1 MGKVMRTIGNAVA
14 VLAVAGL
21 QVGPA
26 LAQVR
31 SIDPNAA
38 IDADVRGPQ
47 EAPRDAS
54 PRYPDAAPTTPPATS
69 PNATV
74 AGDTARSSAPVDPSR
89 TTAAADTFKRDDL
102 IGAGEDV
109 FGKGAEGFGS
119 LIEKI
124 LKEQGEPNAYIA
136 GREASGAFILGLRYG
151 SGIMTH
157 KVEGQRP
164 VYWTGPSVGFDVGGD
179 ALLVMPEDQATGGY
193 ERVGSGMVWAGVAR
207 LDPARLGEL
216 AVMPRDYDVQSTL
229 VRLASQARAVHVML
243 PQEAVRGGHGVGH
256 AGAALEARGR
266 TVMAAMIS
274 GRNGWFERFVTA
286 PLARAVIPLLVPR
299 TVPVAAVAGG
309 AGAIGV
315 AGLAL
320 TLFDQPVAGLLLT
333 LLAALGLSL
342 AATLADLRDES
353 ASARLLDLS
362 AKLLP
367 AGAAILYGFQAT
379 QFSGDRAAE
388 ILGIGLVLLAVLGE
402 RALGTRPR
410 RLWWGSAPA
419 YLGCTWLGALFAAP
433 VAGLGLAAIYAAATL
448 TAAIERL
455 RRQP

>member
-1 MGKVMRTIGNAVA
+1 MLAGLLFAMHDADDRPAMLTATLPFGGVTLIEYQARLLIAAGASQIVILVARLTPELLGAISRIGKRGVAVDTVRTAAEAAAKLHPLARVLMLADGLTTTEDVLA
-14 VLAVAGL
+14 VLA
-21 QVGPA
+21 
-26 LAQVR
+26 R
-31 SIDPNAA
+31 
-38 IDADVRGPQ
+38 
-47 EAPRDAS
+47 
-54 PRYPDAAPTTPPATS
+54 
-69 PNATV
+69 
-74 AGDTARSSAPVDPSR
+74 
-89 TTAAADTFKRDDL
+89 
-102 IGAGEDV
+102 
-109 FGKGAEGFGS
+109 EGS
-119 LIEKI
+119 
-124 LKEQGEPNAYIA
+124 
-136 GREASGAFILGLRYG
+136 
-151 SGIMTH
+151 
-157 KVEGQRP
+157 
-164 VYWTGPSVGFDVGGD
+164 D

-216 AVMPRDYDVQSTL
+216 AAMPRDYDVQSTL
-229 VRLASQARAVHVML
+229 VRLASQARAVHVLL

-299 TVPVAAVAGG
+299 TVPVVAVAGG

-320 TLFDQPVAGLLLT
+320 TLFDQPVSGLLLA
-333 LLAALGLSL
+333 LLATLGLSL
-342 AATLADLRDES
+342 AAALADLRDES
-353 ASARLLDLS
+353 ASQRLLDLA

-367 AGAAILYGFQAT
+367 AGAAILYGVQAT

-433 VAGLGLAAIYAAATL
+433 VTGLGLAAIYAAATL

-455 RRQP
+455 RREP

>member
-1 MGKVMRTIGNAVA
+1 MLAGLLFAMHDADDRPAMLTATLPFGGVTLIEYQARLLIAAGASQIVILVARLTPELLGAISRIGKRGVAVDTVRTAAEAAAKLHPLARVLMLADGLTTTEDVLA
-14 VLAVAGL
+14 VLA
-21 QVGPA
+21 
-26 LAQVR
+26 R
-31 SIDPNAA
+31 
-38 IDADVRGPQ
+38 
-47 EAPRDAS
+47 
-54 PRYPDAAPTTPPATS
+54 
-69 PNATV
+69 
-74 AGDTARSSAPVDPSR
+74 
-89 TTAAADTFKRDDL
+89 
-102 IGAGEDV
+102 
-109 FGKGAEGFGS
+109 EGS
-119 LIEKI
+119 
-124 LKEQGEPNAYIA
+124 
-136 GREASGAFILGLRYG
+136 
-151 SGIMTH
+151 
-157 KVEGQRP
+157 
-164 VYWTGPSVGFDVGGD
+164 D

-216 AVMPRDYDVQSTL
+216 AAMPRDYDVQSTL
-229 VRLASQARAVHVML
+229 VRLASQARAVHVLL

-299 TVPVAAVAGG
+299 TVPVVAVAGA

-320 TLFDQPVAGLLLT
+320 TLFDQPVSGLLLA
-333 LLAALGLSL
+333 LLATLGLSL
-342 AATLADLRDES
+342 AAALADLRDES
-353 ASARLLDLS
+353 ASQRLLDLA

-433 VAGLGLAAIYAAATL
+433 VAGLGLGAIYAAATL

-455 RRQP
+455 RREP

>member
-1 MGKVMRTIGNAVA
+1 MLAGLLFAMHDADDRPAMLTATLPFGGVTLIEYQARLLIAAGASQIVILVARLTPELLGAISRIGKRGVAVDTVRTAAEAAAKLHPLARVLMLADGLTTTEDVLA
-14 VLAVAGL
+14 VLAH
-21 QVGPA
+21 
-26 LAQVR
+26 
-31 SIDPNAA
+31 
-38 IDADVRGPQ
+38 
-47 EAPRDAS
+47 E
-54 PRYPDAAPTTPPATS
+54 
-69 PNATV
+69 
-74 AGDTARSSAPVDPSR
+74 
-89 TTAAADTFKRDDL
+89 
-102 IGAGEDV
+102 
-109 FGKGAEGFGS
+109 
-119 LIEKI
+119 
-124 LKEQGEPNAYIA
+124 
-136 GREASGAFILGLRYG
+136 
-151 SGIMTH
+151 
-157 KVEGQRP
+157 
-164 VYWTGPSVGFDVGGD
+164 GGD

-216 AVMPRDYDVQSTL
+216 AAMPRDYDVQSTL
-229 VRLASQARAVHVML
+229 VRLASQARAVHVLL

-299 TVPVAAVAGG
+299 TVPVVAVAGA

-320 TLFDQPVAGLLLT
+320 TLFDQPVSGLLLA
-333 LLAALGLSL
+333 LLATLGLSL
-342 AATLADLRDES
+342 AAALADLRDES
-353 ASARLLDLS
+353 ASQRLLDLS

-388 ILGIGLVLLAVLGE
+388 MLGIGLVLLAVLGE

>member
-1 MGKVMRTIGNAVA
+1 MLTATLPFGGVTLIEYQARLLIAAGASQIVILVARLTPELLGAISRIGKRGVAVDTVRTAAEAAAKLHPLARVLMLADGLTTTEDVLA
-14 VLAVAGL
+14 VLA
-21 QVGPA
+21 
-26 LAQVR
+26 R
-31 SIDPNAA
+31 
-38 IDADVRGPQ
+38 
-47 EAPRDAS
+47 
-54 PRYPDAAPTTPPATS
+54 
-69 PNATV
+69 
-74 AGDTARSSAPVDPSR
+74 
-89 TTAAADTFKRDDL
+89 
-102 IGAGEDV
+102 
-109 FGKGAEGFGS
+109 EGS
-119 LIEKI
+119 
-124 LKEQGEPNAYIA
+124 
-136 GREASGAFILGLRYG
+136 
-151 SGIMTH
+151 
-157 KVEGQRP
+157 
-164 VYWTGPSVGFDVGGD
+164 D

-216 AVMPRDYDVQSTL
+216 AAMPRDYDVQSTL
-229 VRLASQARAVHVML
+229 VRLASQARAVHVLL

-299 TVPVAAVAGG
+299 TVPVVAVAGG

-320 TLFDQPVAGLLLT
+320 TLFDQPVSGLLLA
-333 LLAALGLSL
+333 LLATLGLSL
-342 AATLADLRDES
+342 AAALADLRDES
-353 ASARLLDLS
+353 ASQRLLDLA

-367 AGAAILYGFQAT
+367 AGAAILYGVQAT

-433 VAGLGLAAIYAAATL
+433 VTGLGLAAIYAAATL

-455 RRQP
+455 RREP

>member
-1 MGKVMRTIGNAVA
+1 MLAGLLFAMHDADDRPAMLTATLPFGGVTLIEYQARLLIAAGASQIVILVARLTPELLGAISRIGKRGVAVDTVRTAAEAAAKLHPLARVLMLADGLTTTEDVLA
-14 VLAVAGL
+14 VLA
-21 QVGPA
+21 
-26 LAQVR
+26 
-31 SIDPNAA
+31 
-38 IDADVRGPQ
+38 
-47 EAPRDAS
+47 
-54 PRYPDAAPTTPPATS
+54 
-69 PNATV
+69 
-74 AGDTARSSAPVDPSR
+74 
-89 TTAAADTFKRDDL
+89 
-102 IGAGEDV
+102 
-109 FGKGAEGFGS
+109 
-119 LIEKI
+119 
-124 LKEQGEPNAYIA
+124 
-136 GREASGAFILGLRYG
+136 RE
-151 SGIMTH
+151 
-157 KVEGQRP
+157 
-164 VYWTGPSVGFDVGGD
+164 GGD

-216 AVMPRDYDVQSTL
+216 AAMPRDYDVQSTL
-229 VRLASQARAVHVML
+229 VRLASQARAVHVLL

-299 TVPVAAVAGG
+299 TVPVVAVAGG

-320 TLFDQPVAGLLLT
+320 TLFDQPVSGLLLA
-333 LLAALGLSL
+333 LLATLGLSL
-342 AATLADLRDES
+342 AAALADLRDES
-353 ASARLLDLS
+353 ASQRLLDLS

-388 ILGIGLVLLAVLGE
+388 ILAIGLVLLAVLGE

-455 RRQP
+455 RREP